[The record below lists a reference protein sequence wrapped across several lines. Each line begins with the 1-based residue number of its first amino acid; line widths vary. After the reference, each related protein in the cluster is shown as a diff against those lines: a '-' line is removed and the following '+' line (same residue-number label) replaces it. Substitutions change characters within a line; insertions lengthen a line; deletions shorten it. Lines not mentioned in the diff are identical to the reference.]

1 MTQLTPTPEN
11 ETQDYTIQEKVMP
24 EEVIQEQFHFIPGD
38 LEPIDS
44 KKKFP
49 AILKQA
55 FRPMFFG
62 AIAIHGLLLFT
73 PLKSSHQ
80 AKPKETAEPVK
91 LARLSDKVLVK
102 SLPKVKVT
110 AAPKK
115 ANLPK
120 VAVASTNPIVVT
132 LPEPEKSK
140 IEDSKPEDKKIEL
153 KKPEDTSTAS
163 KQSDS
168 KPTDGKQSDKGIDPS
183 TVDPKNRTTDESK
196 AGKPSDKDSAKF
208 SSIFNELNK
217 TFNPN
222 EELALIPEITQLQNP
237 TPFFNVNPPPKDG
250 AAISNQDVDDVV
262 TGLKSAFPGTGNFS
276 KKGAYGGAD
285 LYEAKIGEVIRY
297 ISVIKADNVEGKNV
311 LIFLWEKPPT

>member
-73 PLKSSHQ
+73 PLKGSHQ

-110 AAPKK
+110 AAAKK

-120 VAVASTNPIVVT
+120 IAVASTNPVVVK

-140 IEDSKPEDKKIEL
+140 AEETKSEPEKSPEKKLEDKSLDNKKSDG
-153 KKPEDTSTAS
+153 KKPEESS
-163 KQSDS
+163 KVSE
-168 KPTDGKQSDKGIDPS
+168 KGVDPS
-183 TVDPKNRTTDESK
+183 TVDPKKATTNEKDASKLDAESQQFGSVI
-196 AGKPSDKDSAKF
+196 AGLRSM
-208 SSIFNELNK
+208 LNPGEAEAEADA
-217 TFNPN
+217 N
-222 EELALIPEITQLQNP
+222 LLDYP
-237 TPFFNVNPPPKDG
+237 TPFFNIKPPPQG
-250 AAISNQDVDDVV
+250 NTLISNQEIEEVATSLKGQFSEKFVKKDD
-262 TGLKSAFPGTGNFS
+262 
-276 KKGAYGGAD
+276 YGGGL
-285 LYEAKIGEVIRY
+285 LYEAKIGGTTRY
-297 ISVIKADNVEGKNV
+297 VSLIKTNSGKGV
-311 LIFLWEKPPT
+311 MVFLWEKSPM